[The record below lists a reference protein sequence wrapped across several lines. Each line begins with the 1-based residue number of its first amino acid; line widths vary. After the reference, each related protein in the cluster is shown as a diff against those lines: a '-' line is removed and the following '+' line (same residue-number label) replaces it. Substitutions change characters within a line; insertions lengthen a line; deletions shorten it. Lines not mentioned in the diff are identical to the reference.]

1 MALFDSIISEVASK
15 FGLGDKAGPLVSA
28 LFSYIQGEGIGGF
41 LDKFKTAG
49 LGNLVS
55 SWVSTGANEPMTESQ
70 VDKVL
75 GGDVISTIASKA
87 GLSAGAAKPALAFM
101 LPSLIDKLTP
111 SGVLP
116 TSLPSIGS
124 LLTGGLG
131 MLTGAA
137 GAVTGAASDVAGAA
151 KGAVTGAAGMAT
163 DAAGAALG
171 AASNVAGAAKGAVRG
186 AAGAALGAGGAA
198 LGAGSK
204 MASSA
209 MDAAGDAASAGGSGL
224 LKLLPLLLL
233 ALLAFLGYQY
243 CNRPP
248 ETPAVAVATPTP
260 MPKINSSL
268 SMIYGENGRV
278 KITGVVPDQATKDA
292 ILAEA
297 KATYGDK
304 FDADITVNANA
315 QKAGWFASLK
325 DIFKNFNIP
334 GAELSFDG
342 DALKVAGVAA
352 AASLVDKFKGLF
364 PSFNISSAFLN
375 IADAAKAAN
384 EKAMAALAS
393 LSGSASAEDLVKALN
408 LQIVN
413 FASGKAD
420 LPKENQDILKKAA
433 DAIKAMP
440 PATKIEV
447 GGHTDNKGAA
457 ASNLKLSEGRA
468 MAVQKF
474 LVGLGVKADA
484 LTAKGYGPDK
494 PVATNDTEAGRF
506 SNRRIEFAL
515 SK

>member
-15 FGLGDKAGPLVSA
+15 FGLGDKAGTLVSA

-55 SWVSTGANEPMTESQ
+55 SWISTGANEPMTESQ

-75 GGDVISTIASKA
+75 GGDVLGSLASKA
-87 GLSAGAAKPALAFM
+87 GVSSGIAKSAIAFM

-151 KGAVTGAAGMAT
+151 TGAVKG
-163 DAAGAALG
+163 
-171 AASNVAGAAKGAVRG
+171 VAGAATG
-186 AAGAALGAGGAA
+186 AAGAALGAGG
-198 LGAGSK
+198 K

-325 DIFKNFNIP
+325 DVFKNFNVP

-342 DALKVAGVAA
+342 DALKIAGVAA
-352 AASLVDKFKGLF
+352 AAALVDKFKGLF

-375 IADAAKAAN
+375 IADAAKEAN
-384 EKAMAALAS
+384 AKAMAALAS
-393 LSGSASAEDLVKALN
+393 LTGSASAEDLVKALN

-433 DAIKAMP
+433 EAIKAMP
-440 PATKIEV
+440 PSTKIEV

-457 ASNLKLSEGRA
+457 AGNLKLSQARA
-468 MAVQKF
+468 DAVKKF
-474 LVGLGVKADA
+474 LVGLGVKGYE
-484 LTAKGYGPDK
+484 LMAKGYGPDK
-494 PVATNDTEAGRF
+494 PVATNDTESGRF
-506 SNRRIEFAL
+506 NNRRIEFAL

>member
-55 SWVSTGANEPMTESQ
+55 SWISTGANEPMTESQ

-75 GGDVISTIASKA
+75 GGDVIGSIASKA
-87 GLSAGAAKPALAFM
+87 GLSASAAKPALAFM

-111 SGVLP
+111 SGVIP

-124 LLTGGLG
+124 LLSGGLG
-131 MLTGAA
+131 ALTGAA

-151 KGAVTGAAGMAT
+151 RGAVTGAT
-163 DAAGAALG
+163 
-171 AASNVAGAAKGAVRG
+171 
-186 AAGAALGAGGAA
+186 GAALGAGGAA
-198 LGAGSK
+198 LGAGGK
-204 MASSA
+204 LASSA
-209 MDAAGDAASAGGSGL
+209 MDAADDAASAGGSGL

-233 ALLAFLGYQY
+233 ALLAFLGWQY
-243 CNRPP
+243 CNRTP
-248 ETPAVAVATPTP
+248 EAPAVAVATPTP
-260 MPKINSSL
+260 APKINSTL
-268 SMIYGENGRV
+268 SMVYGENGRV

-304 FDADITVNANA
+304 FDADITVNPNA
-315 QKAGWFASLK
+315 QKAGWFTKLK
-325 DIFKNFNIP
+325 DVFKNFNIP

-352 AASLVDKFKGLF
+352 AAALVDKFKGLF
-364 PSFNISSAFLN
+364 PSFNITSGILN
-375 IADAAKAAN
+375 VADAVKDAA
-384 EKAMAALAS
+384 ARSLAALA
-393 LSGSASAEDLVKALN
+393 GAKSAEEIVNALN

-413 FASGKAD
+413 FASGKSD
-420 LPKENQDILKKAA
+420 LPAANQDILKKAA
-433 DAIKAMP
+433 ETLKTLP
-440 PATKIEV
+440 PSTKIEV
-447 GGHTDNKGAA
+447 AGHTDNKGAA
-457 ASNLKLSEGRA
+457 AGNLKLSQARA
-468 MAVQKF
+468 DAVKKF
-474 LVGLGVKADA
+474 LVGLRVKGEE

-494 PVATNDTEAGRF
+494 PVATNDTEEGRF
-506 SNRRIEFAL
+506 HNRRIEFAL

>member
-28 LFSYIQGEGIGGF
+28 LFSYIQGEGLGGF

-75 GGDVISTIASKA
+75 GGDVIGSLASKA
-87 GLSAGAAKPALAFM
+87 GLSSGIAKSAIAFM

-151 KGAVTGAAGMAT
+151 KGAVTGAAG
-163 DAAGAALG
+163 AALG
-171 AASNVAGAAKGAVRG
+171 TGH
-186 AAGAALGAGGAA
+186 
-198 LGAGSK
+198 K

-209 MDAAGDAASAGGSGL
+209 VDAAGDAAAAGGSGL

-243 CNRPP
+243 CNRPA
-248 ETPAVAVATPTP
+248 ETPAVVVATPTP
-260 MPKINSSL
+260 MPKVNSTL

-304 FDADITVNANA
+304 FDADITVNPNA
-315 QKAGWFASLK
+315 QTAGWFGKLK
-325 DIFKNFNIP
+325 DIFANFNIP

-352 AASLVDKFKGLF
+352 AAALVDKFKGLF

-375 IADAAKAAN
+375 IADAAKEAN
-384 EKAMAALAS
+384 AKAMAALAS
-393 LSGSASAEDLVKALN
+393 LTGSSSADDVIKALN

-413 FASGKAD
+413 FASGKSD

-433 DAIKAMP
+433 ETLKAMP
-440 PATKIEV
+440 AGTKIEV

-457 ASNLKLSEGRA
+457 AGNLKLSEGRA